1 MGERSEKWET
11 TALQPPWS
19 MQRAEG
25 IPGVE
30 QKFPAAQETLM
41 VEQAVLLQP
50 IGTTQ
55 SRTSRAAT
63 EEPTVQPRLWL
74 KEASDP
80 KKPLQEQTLSWSC
93 SPWRG
98 AHSGAGGL
106 GELPPVGTYAGVMN
120 S

>member
-1 MGERSEKWET
+1 M
-11 TALQPPWS
+11 
-19 MQRAEG
+19 
-25 IPGVE
+25 
-30 QKFPAAQETLM
+30 
-41 VEQAVLLQP
+41 
-50 IGTTQ
+50 
-55 SRTSRAAT
+55 
-63 EEPTVQPRLWL
+63 QPRLWL

-106 GELPPVGTYAGVMN
+106 GELPPVWTYAGVMN